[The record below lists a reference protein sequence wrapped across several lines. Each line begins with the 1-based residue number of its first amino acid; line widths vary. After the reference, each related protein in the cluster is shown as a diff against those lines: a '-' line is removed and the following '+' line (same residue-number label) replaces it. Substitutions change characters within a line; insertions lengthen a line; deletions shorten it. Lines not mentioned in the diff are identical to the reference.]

1 MQINGSFQIVTDV
14 TSVIPTFLSCIALFI
29 FLGGGGI
36 KFAATVK

>member
-1 MQINGSFQIVTDV
+1 MIMIVRCGILLLEKGQIVM
-14 TSVIPTFLSCIALFI
+14 TFSFFI

>member
-1 MQINGSFQIVTDV
+1 MIMIVRCGILLLEKGQFVMNFSF
-14 TSVIPTFLSCIALFI
+14 L

>member
-1 MQINGSFQIVTDV
+1 MIMIVRCGILLLEKGQIVM
-14 TSVIPTFLSCIALFI
+14 TFIFFI